1 MILMRTDEDKDKD
14 KNKDH
19 HYMQLLTISRRV
31 GNAPS
36 GERGQTDRHR
46 QTERHSNINM
56 KLLHRRYIQ
65 ISYDG
70 EGSLYFCLC
79 IFGLRVI
86 CHR

>member
-14 KNKDH
+14 KDH
-19 HYMQLLTISRRV
+19 HSMQLQNAAANNLQ
-31 GNAPS
+31 APS
-36 GERGQTDRHR
+36 GERGQPDRQR
-46 QTERHSNINM
+46 QTERHRNIYL

-70 EGSLYFCLC
+70 EGSLYFCLY
-79 IFGLRVI
+79 IFGFWVI